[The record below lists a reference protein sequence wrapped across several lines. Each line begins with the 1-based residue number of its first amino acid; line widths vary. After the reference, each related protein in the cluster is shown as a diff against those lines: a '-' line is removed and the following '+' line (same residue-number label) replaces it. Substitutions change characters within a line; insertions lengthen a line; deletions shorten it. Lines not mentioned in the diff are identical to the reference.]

1 MNEQV
6 KSRFK
11 SKQSQWN
18 KFRIIYGSYRLF
30 IEYNTLIETSSTSI
44 IGIGQNK
51 EERLEFIKS
60 LSDKGMSNREI
71 TDYLNSNGYKTPNG
85 NTYYPNLIWGTLK
98 KYKKR
103 LDRKIDYKVLSNTE
117 RLLVQPIQTITK
129 PKI

>member
-1 MNEQV
+1 M
-6 KSRFK
+6 
-11 SKQSQWN
+11 
-18 KFRIIYGSYRLF
+18 
-30 IEYNTLIETSSTSI
+30 IETSSTSI
-44 IGIGQNK
+44 VGIGHKK

-71 TDYLNSNGYKTPNG
+71 TDYLNSNGYKTPKG

-103 LDRKIDYKVLSNTE
+103 LDRKIDYKVLSNSE
-117 RLLVQPIQTITK
+117 RLLVQPIQIITK